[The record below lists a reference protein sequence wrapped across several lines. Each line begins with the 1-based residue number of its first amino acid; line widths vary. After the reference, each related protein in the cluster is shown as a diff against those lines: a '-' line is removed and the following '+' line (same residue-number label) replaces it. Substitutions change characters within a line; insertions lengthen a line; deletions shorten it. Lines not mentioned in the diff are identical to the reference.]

1 MFGKALEVQSLI
13 SIYLFISMKFFCA
26 QADLDEA
33 LNIVNKAITPNTT
46 LPVLNNILL
55 KAEGKKLLFS
65 ATNLDIAIQHS
76 IPADIR
82 SEGAITVP
90 AKLITS
96 YISLLKDEKIEAT
109 LGEGNTLTLSSTSSQ
124 TKIKG
129 ISADEFPVIPK
140 VPKENTIKVS
150 TKDLNSAIT
159 QTVFAASTNT
169 SRPVLSGVL
178 FDLDRDSLKIVA
190 TDSYRL
196 AERKIHLKE
205 KTSISLQ
212 SVIPSRTIVE
222 LGKILSKSQEE
233 TLEINLTKNQVL
245 FTIGTIEL
253 MSRLIEGKFPDY
265 EKIIPKASK
274 TKISVSTEDLSLVIK
289 RVSLFARENNNSI
302 KVAATNDG
310 KLIIS
315 TEETKIGEEKAEVA
329 VKVDGENN
337 KIALNAQ
344 YLLDV
349 LTFIQADKVVLEI
362 DDKLAPAVIK
372 PADNKDYVYIIM
384 PLKI

>member
-1 MFGKALEVQSLI
+1 
-13 SIYLFISMKFFCA
+13 MKFFCA
-26 QADLDEA
+26 QADLEEA
-33 LNIVNKAITPNTT
+33 LNVVNKAITPNTT

-55 KAEGKKLLFS
+55 KAEGKKLLFA
-65 ATNLDIAIQHS
+65 ATNLEIAIQHS

-109 LGEGNTLTLSSTSSQ
+109 LGDGNTLTLSSTSSQ

-129 ISADEFPVIPK
+129 INADEFPVIPK

-150 TKDLNSAIT
+150 TKDLNSAIM

-178 FDLDRDSLKIVA
+178 FDLDRETLKIVS

-196 AERKIHLKE
+196 AERKVNLKE

-212 SVIPSRTIVE
+212 SVIPARTITE
-222 LGKILSKSQEE
+222 LGKILSKSQEDH
-233 TLEINLTKNQVL
+233 LEINLTKNQVL
-245 FTIGTIEL
+245 FTIGSIEL

-265 EKIIPKASK
+265 EKIIPKSTK
-274 TKISVSTEDLSLVIK
+274 TKITVSTEDLSLVVK

-315 TEETKIGEEKAEVA
+315 TEETKIGEEKAEVS
-329 VKVDGENN
+329 VKVEGENN

-349 LTFIQADKVVLEI
+349 LTFIQADKVLVEI
-362 DDKLAPAVIK
+362 DDKLSPAVIR
-372 PADNKDYVYIIM
+372 PSDNKDYVYIIM

>member
-1 MFGKALEVQSLI
+1 
-13 SIYLFISMKFFCA
+13 MKFFCA

-90 AKLITS
+90 AKLITA

-109 LGEGNTLTLSSTSSQ
+109 LGDGNTLTLSSTSSQ

-140 VPKENTIKVS
+140 VPKENTVIVS
-150 TKDLNSAIT
+150 VKDLNSAIT
-159 QTVFAASTNT
+159 QTVFAASANS

-212 SVIPSRTIVE
+212 SVVPSRTIVE
-222 LGKILSKSQEE
+222 LGKILSKAQEE
-233 TLEINLTKNQVL
+233 SLEINLTKNQVL
-245 FTIGTIEL
+245 FTVGTIEL
-253 MSRLIEGKFPDY
+253 TSRLIEGKFPDY
-265 EKIIPKASK
+265 EKIIPKSTK
-274 TKISVSTEDLSLVIK
+274 TKITVSTEDLSLVIK

-310 KLIIS
+310 KLIVS
-315 TEETKIGEEKAEVA
+315 TEETKIGEEKAEVM

-349 LTFIQADKVVLEI
+349 LTFIQADKVLLEI

-372 PADNKDYVYIIM
+372 PAENKDYVYIIM

>member
-1 MFGKALEVQSLI
+1 
-13 SIYLFISMKFFCA
+13 MKFFCA
-26 QADLDEA
+26 QADLEEA

-65 ATNLDIAIQHS
+65 ATNLEIAIQHS

-96 YISLLKDEKIEAT
+96 YVSLLKDEKIEAT
-109 LGEGNTLTLSSTSSQ
+109 LGDGNTLTLSSTSSQ

-129 ISADEFPVIPK
+129 IAAEEFPVIPK

-178 FDLDRDSLKIVA
+178 LDLDRENLKIVA

-196 AERKIHLKE
+196 AERKITLKE

-212 SVIPSRTIVE
+212 SVIPARTIIE
-222 LGKILSKSQEE
+222 LGKILSKAQEDD
-233 TLEINLTKNQVL
+233 LEINLTKNQVL
-245 FTIGTIEL
+245 FTIGSIEL
-253 MSRLIEGKFPDY
+253 TSRLIEGKFPDY
-265 EKIIPKASK
+265 EKIIPKSSK
-274 TKISVSTEDLSLVIK
+274 TKITVSTEDLSLVVK

-310 KLIIS
+310 KLVIS
-315 TEETKIGEEKAEVA
+315 TEETKIGEEKAEVS
-329 VKVDGENN
+329 VKVEGENN

-349 LTFIQADKVVLEI
+349 LTFIQADKVLVEV
-362 DDKLAPAVIK
+362 DDKLAPAVIR
-372 PADNKDYVYIIM
+372 PSENKDYVYIIM